1 MNRTRGR
8 PALAPGHWHWHTARM
23 PSLIP
28 VPRAERSAGIDIAR
42 GLALLGIIVVNARS
56 FFLPL
61 AWEAEIGPLH
71 EGLQRS
77 SLDWAVYDAV
87 DVLANYKFISVF
99 SLLFGFGLAQQA
111 ARCAAAGRSRWR
123 MGLRRLGLLLAIGLL
138 HGLLVWYGDILTIYA
153 IIGTVVLACIG
164 LDDRW
169 LHRVTMGVVAL
180 VLLVTVASAG
190 IQSGFFG
197 AAADDGS
204 VAVVAEHP
212 LRGIDAM
219 TAAGFDISSRTWIE
233 AEVSAF
239 RQGPWLDATAFR
251 AVSYALGMLFA
262 PIYGCQVLLMMLVGV
277 WAQRTRLFAPE
288 ASSRRRVL
296 AVRLI
301 AAGLPFAA
309 AAVLPGWFLGRES
322 PAAIALFTLALQMSA
337 FLLPVG
343 YACLAVEFGPRLP
356 TLLRAPIQAAGSI
369 GLTVYLCESLVCTGI
384 ASWWGL
390 ARFGTMTDV
399 EFTAT
404 VIGVWSGLMVAAL
417 AWTRVFGS
425 GPMERLWRWG
435 TYG

>member
-1 MNRTRGR
+1 
-8 PALAPGHWHWHTARM
+8 M

-28 VPRAERSAGIDIAR
+28 VPRAERSGGIDIAR
-42 GLALLGIIVVNARS
+42 GLALLGIIVVNARF
-56 FFLPL
+56 FFLPS
-61 AWEAEIGPLH
+61 ASAAEIGPLP

-77 SLDWAVYDAV
+77 SLDWAVHDVV

-138 HGLLVWYGDILTIYA
+138 HGLLVWDGDILTLYA

-169 LHRVTMGVVAL
+169 LYRVTMGVVAL

-190 IQSGFFG
+190 MEWGFFG

-212 LRGIDAM
+212 LRGVDAM
-219 TAAGFDISSRTWIE
+219 TAADFDISSRTWIE
-233 AEVSAF
+233 AEAF
-239 RQGPWLDATAFR
+239 ASRQGPWLDATAFR
-251 AVSYALGMLFA
+251 AVSYALSLLIA
-262 PIYGCQVLLMMLVGV
+262 PISYGWQVLLMMLVGV

-288 ASSRRRVL
+288 SSSRRRVL

-309 AAVLPGWFLGRES
+309 AAVLPGCFLGRES

-337 FLLPVG
+337 LLLPVG

-399 EFTAT
+399 EFTAI
-404 VIGVWSGLMVAAL
+404 VIGVWAVLMVAAL

>member
-1 MNRTRGR
+1 
-8 PALAPGHWHWHTARM
+8 M
-23 PSLIP
+23 PSPVP

-42 GLALLGIIVVNARS
+42 GLALLGIIVVNARF
-56 FFLPL
+56 FFLPF
-61 AWEAEIGPLH
+61 ATAVEMGPLP

-77 SLDWAVYDAV
+77 ALDWAVHDAV
-87 DVLANYKFISVF
+87 DVLATYKFISVF

-111 ARCAAAGRSRWR
+111 ARCAASGHSRWR

-138 HGLLVWYGDILTIYA
+138 HGLLVWYGDILTLYA

-180 VLLVTVASAG
+180 VLLVTVASVG
-190 IQSGFFG
+190 MHWPFFG

-204 VAVVAEHP
+204 VAVLAAHP
-212 LRGIDAM
+212 LRGADAM
-219 TAAGFDISSRTWIE
+219 TAAGFNIDSRTWFE
-233 AEVSAF
+233 AEEFAF
-239 RQGPWLDATAFR
+239 RQGPWLDAAAFR
-251 AVSYALGMLFA
+251 AVSYAVSLLLA
-262 PIYGCQVLLMMLVGV
+262 PISHCWQVLLMMLVGV

-288 ASSRRRVL
+288 SSSRRRVL

-301 AAGLPFAA
+301 AAGLPISA
-309 AAVLPGWFLGRES
+309 AAVLLPGWFAVWES
-322 PAAIALFTLALQMSA
+322 PTAIALLTLAWPISA
-337 FLLPVG
+337 LLLPLG

-399 EFTAT
+399 QFTAI
-404 VIGVWSGLMVAAL
+404 VIGVWAGLMVAAL

-425 GPMERLWRWG
+425 GPMERLWRWC

>member
-1 MNRTRGR
+1 
-8 PALAPGHWHWHTARM
+8 M

-42 GLALLGIIVVNARS
+42 GLALLGIIVVNARF
-56 FFLPL
+56 FFLPF
-61 AWEAEIGPLH
+61 ASAVEMGPLP

-77 SLDWAVYDAV
+77 SLDWAVHDAV
-87 DVLANYKFISVF
+87 DVLATYKFISVF

-111 ARCAAAGRSRWR
+111 TRCAAAGRSRWR

-190 IQSGFFG
+190 MEWGFFG

-212 LRGIDAM
+212 LRGVDAM
-219 TAAGFDISSRTWIE
+219 TDAGFDIYSRTWIE
-233 AEVSAF
+233 AEVFAS
-239 RQGPWLDATAFR
+239 RQGPWLDAAAFR
-251 AVSYALGMLFA
+251 AVSYALSLLFA
-262 PIYGCQVLLMMLVGV
+262 PIYCWQVLLMMLVGV

-288 ASSRRRVL
+288 SSSRRRLL

-322 PAAIALFTLALQMSA
+322 PTAIALFTLALQMSA
-337 FLLPVG
+337 LLLPVG

-399 EFTAT
+399 EFTAI
-404 VIGVWSGLMVAAL
+404 VIGVWAGLIVAAL

>member
-1 MNRTRGR
+1 
-8 PALAPGHWHWHTARM
+8 M

-42 GLALLGIIVVNARS
+42 GIALLGIIVVNARS

-61 AWEAEIGPLH
+61 AWESEIGPLH

-87 DVLANYKFISVF
+87 DVLANYKFISLF

-138 HGLLVWYGDILTIYA
+138 HGLLVWYGDVLTIYA

-180 VLLVTVASAG
+180 VLLATVASAG
-190 IQSGFFG
+190 MQLGFFG

-212 LRGIDAM
+212 LRGVDAM
-219 TAAGFDISSRTWIE
+219 TDSDFDIYSRTWIE

-239 RQGPWLDATAFR
+239 RQGPWLDAAAFR
-251 AVSYALGMLFA
+251 AVSYAIVLLFA
-262 PIYGCQVLLMMLVGV
+262 PIYGWQVLLMMLVGV

-288 ASSRRRVL
+288 SSSRRRVL

-399 EFTAT
+399 EFTAI
-404 VIGVWSGLMVAAL
+404 VIGVWAGLIVAAL

>member
-1 MNRTRGR
+1 
-8 PALAPGHWHWHTARM
+8 M

-42 GLALLGIIVVNARS
+42 GIALLGIIVVNARS

-61 AWEAEIGPLH
+61 AWESEIGPLH

-87 DVLANYKFISVF
+87 DVLANYKFISLF

-138 HGLLVWYGDILTIYA
+138 HGLLVWYGDVLTIYA

-180 VLLVTVASAG
+180 VLLATVASAG
-190 IQSGFFG
+190 MQLGFFG

-212 LRGIDAM
+212 LRGVDAM
-219 TAAGFDISSRTWIE
+219 TDSGFDIYSRTWIE

-239 RQGPWLDATAFR
+239 RQGPWLDAAAFR
-251 AVSYALGMLFA
+251 AVSYALSLLFA
-262 PIYGCQVLLMMLVGV
+262 PIYCWQVLLMMLVGV

-288 ASSRRRVL
+288 SSSRRRVL

-337 FLLPVG
+337 LLLPVG

-390 ARFGTMTDV
+390 ACFGTMTDV
-399 EFTAT
+399 EFTAI
-404 VIGVWSGLMVAAL
+404 VIGVWAGLIVAAL

>member
-1 MNRTRGR
+1 
-8 PALAPGHWHWHTARM
+8 M

-61 AWEAEIGPLH
+61 AWEAELGLLH

-77 SLDWAVYDAV
+77 ALDWAVYDAV

-180 VLLVTVASAG
+180 VLLATVAMAG
-190 IQSGFFG
+190 MQWGFFG

-204 VAVVAEHP
+204 VAVLAEHP
-212 LRGIDAM
+212 LRGVDAM
-219 TAAGFDISSRTWIE
+219 TDSGFDIYSRTWIE

-239 RQGPWLDATAFR
+239 RQGPWLDAAAFR
-251 AVSYALGMLFA
+251 AVSYVIGLLLA
-262 PIYGCQVLLMMLVGV
+262 PIYGWQVLLMMLVGV

-288 ASSRRRVL
+288 SSSRRRVL

-322 PAAIALFTLALQMSA
+322 SAAIAIYTLSLQMSA
-337 FLLPVG
+337 LLLPVG

-399 EFTAT
+399 EFTAI

>member
-1 MNRTRGR
+1 
-8 PALAPGHWHWHTARM
+8 M

-42 GLALLGIIVVNARS
+42 GIALLGIIVVNARS
-56 FFLPL
+56 FFLPS
-61 AWEAEIGPLH
+61 ASAAEIGPLP

-77 SLDWAVYDAV
+77 SLDWAVHDAV

-180 VLLVTVASAG
+180 VLLVTVAMACM
-190 IQSGFFG
+190 QLGFFG

-204 VAVVAEHP
+204 VAVVAAHP
-212 LRGIDAM
+212 LRGVDAM
-219 TAAGFDISSRTWIE
+219 TDSDFDIYSRTWIE

-239 RQGPWLDATAFR
+239 RQGPWLDAAAFR
-251 AVSYALGMLFA
+251 AVSYAIGLLFA
-262 PIYGCQVLLMMLVGV
+262 PIYGWQVLLMMLVGV

-288 ASSRRRVL
+288 SSSRRRVL

-399 EFTAT
+399 EFTAI
-404 VIGVWSGLMVAAL
+404 VIGVWAGLTVAAL

>member
-1 MNRTRGR
+1 
-8 PALAPGHWHWHTARM
+8 M

-61 AWEAEIGPLH
+61 GWEAEIGPLH

-111 ARCAAAGRSRWR
+111 ARCVAAGRSRWR

-190 IQSGFFG
+190 MEWGFFG

-212 LRGIDAM
+212 LRGVDAM
-219 TAAGFDISSRTWIE
+219 TGSGFDIYSRAWIE

-239 RQGPWLDATAFR
+239 RQGPWLDAAAFR
-251 AVSYALGMLFA
+251 AVSYALGLLFA
-262 PIYGCQVLLMMLVGV
+262 PVYCWQVLLMMLVGV

-288 ASSRRRVL
+288 SSSRRRVL

-399 EFTAT
+399 EFTAI
-404 VIGVWSGLMVAAL
+404 VIGVWAGLIVAAL

>member
-1 MNRTRGR
+1 
-8 PALAPGHWHWHTARM
+8 M

-61 AWEAEIGPLH
+61 GWEAEIGPLP

-180 VLLVTVASAG
+180 VLLVTVVSAG
-190 IQSGFFG
+190 MEWGFFG

-212 LRGIDAM
+212 LRGVDAM
-219 TAAGFDISSRTWIE
+219 TDSGFDIYSRTWIE

-251 AVSYALGMLFA
+251 AVSYALSLLFA
-262 PIYGCQVLLMMLVGV
+262 PIYCWQVLLMMLVGV

-288 ASSRRRVL
+288 SSSRRRLL

-322 PAAIALFTLALQMSA
+322 PTAIALFTLALQMSA
-337 FLLPVG
+337 LLLPVG

-399 EFTAT
+399 EFTAI
-404 VIGVWSGLMVAAL
+404 VIGVWAGLTVAAL

>member
-1 MNRTRGR
+1 
-8 PALAPGHWHWHTARM
+8 M

-28 VPRAERSAGIDIAR
+28 VPRAERSGGIDIAR
-42 GLALLGIIVVNARS
+42 GLALLGIIVVNARF
-56 FFLPL
+56 FFLPS
-61 AWEAEIGPLH
+61 ASAAEIGPPP

-77 SLDWAVYDAV
+77 SLDWAVHDVV

-138 HGLLVWYGDILTIYA
+138 HGLLVWYGDVLTIYA

-190 IQSGFFG
+190 MEWGFFG

-212 LRGIDAM
+212 LRGVDAM
-219 TAAGFDISSRTWIE
+219 TAADFDISSRTWIE
-233 AEVSAF
+233 AEAF
-239 RQGPWLDATAFR
+239 ASRQGPWLDATAFR
-251 AVSYALGMLFA
+251 AVSYALSLLIA
-262 PIYGCQVLLMMLVGV
+262 PISYGWQVLLMMLVGV

-288 ASSRRRVL
+288 SSSRRRVL

-399 EFTAT
+399 EFTAI
-404 VIGVWSGLMVAAL
+404 VIGVWAGLIVAAL

-425 GPMERLWRWG
+425 GPMERFWRWS

>member
-1 MNRTRGR
+1 
-8 PALAPGHWHWHTARM
+8 M

-28 VPRAERSAGIDIAR
+28 VPRAERSGGIDIAR
-42 GLALLGIIVVNARS
+42 GLALLGIIVVNARF
-56 FFLPL
+56 FFLPS
-61 AWEAEIGPLH
+61 ASAAEIGPPP

-77 SLDWAVYDAV
+77 SLDWAVHDVV

-138 HGLLVWYGDILTIYA
+138 HGLLVWYGDILTLYA

-190 IQSGFFG
+190 MEWGFFG

-212 LRGIDAM
+212 LRGVDAM
-219 TAAGFDISSRTWIE
+219 TAADFDISSRTWIE
-233 AEVSAF
+233 AEAF
-239 RQGPWLDATAFR
+239 ASRQGPWLDATAFR
-251 AVSYALGMLFA
+251 AVSYALSLLIA
-262 PIYGCQVLLMMLVGV
+262 PISYGWQVLLMMLVGV

-288 ASSRRRVL
+288 SSSRRRVL

-399 EFTAT
+399 EFTAI
-404 VIGVWSGLMVAAL
+404 VIGVWAGLIVAAL

>member
-1 MNRTRGR
+1 M
-8 PALAPGHWHWHTARM
+8 
-23 PSLIP
+23 
-28 VPRAERSAGIDIAR
+28 
-42 GLALLGIIVVNARS
+42 
-56 FFLPL
+56 
-61 AWEAEIGPLH
+61 GPLP

-77 SLDWAVYDAV
+77 SLDWAVHDAV
-87 DVLANYKFISVF
+87 DVLATYKFISVF

-111 ARCAAAGRSRWR
+111 ARCAASGRSRWR

-138 HGLLVWYGDILTIYA
+138 HGLLVWNGDILTLYSIV
-153 IIGTVVLACIG
+153 GTVVLACIG

-169 LHRVTMGVVAL
+169 LRRVTMGVVAL
-180 VLLVTVASAG
+180 ILLVTVASAG
-190 IQSGFFG
+190 MQWAFVG
-197 AAADDGS
+197 AAADDGA

-212 LRGIDAM
+212 LRGVDAM
-219 TAAGFDISSRTWIE
+219 TDSGFDISSPTWIE
-233 AEVSAF
+233 AEVLAF
-239 RQGPWLDATAFR
+239 RQGPWLDAAAFR
-251 AVSYALGMLFA
+251 AVSYALSLLLA
-262 PIYGCQVLLMMLVGV
+262 PISYGWQPLLMMLVGV

-288 ASSRRRVL
+288 SSSRRRVL

-337 FLLPVG
+337 LLLPVG

-390 ARFGTMTDV
+390 ARFGTMTDAQ
-399 EFTAT
+399 FTAI
-404 VIGVWSGLMVAAL
+404 VIGVWAGLTVAAL
-417 AWTRVFGS
+417 AWTRIFGS

>member
-1 MNRTRGR
+1 
-8 PALAPGHWHWHTARM
+8 M

-42 GLALLGIIVVNARS
+42 GIALLGIIVVNARS

-61 AWEAEIGPLH
+61 AWESEIGPLH

-87 DVLANYKFISVF
+87 DVLANYKFISLF

-138 HGLLVWYGDILTIYA
+138 HGLLVWYGDVLTIYA

-180 VLLVTVASAG
+180 VLLATVASAG
-190 IQSGFFG
+190 MQLGFFG

-212 LRGIDAM
+212 LRGVDAM
-219 TAAGFDISSRTWIE
+219 TDSGFDIYSRTWIE

-239 RQGPWLDATAFR
+239 RQGPWLDAAAFR
-251 AVSYALGMLFA
+251 AVSYALSLLFA
-262 PIYGCQVLLMMLVGV
+262 PIYCWQVLLMMLVGV

-288 ASSRRRVL
+288 SSSRRRVL

-399 EFTAT
+399 EFTAI
-404 VIGVWSGLMVAAL
+404 VIGVWAGLIVAAL